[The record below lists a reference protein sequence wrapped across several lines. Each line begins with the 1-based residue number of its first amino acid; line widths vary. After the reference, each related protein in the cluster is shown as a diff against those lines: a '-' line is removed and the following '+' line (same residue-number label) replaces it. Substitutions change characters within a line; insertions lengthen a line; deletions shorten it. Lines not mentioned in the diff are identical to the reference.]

1 MTLPPLVTLLT
12 TTQHKL
18 DKGRARRWA
27 TCGITLAPGNAAKL
41 GTVCASAG
49 VCEAVNCL
57 ADAGMHRFAQSQGAR
72 YRRTLLFKK
81 FPAQFFAQASA
92 ELTLWQIQQAA
103 QGFKVACRPN
113 ILSDLPTMA
122 HQLARQHPTITFY
135 DYTKH
140 PRPADR
146 RLANYH
152 LTYSYSEKTTPAD
165 LDHCL
170 ENRVNVAVVFG
181 LKRSDKLPKT
191 LVLHGRTFPV
201 LDGDVSDLRFLDPS
215 DRSYIVGLR
224 WKSSVDSARKL
235 ARAMRAGYVLAA

>member
-1 MTLPPLVTLLT
+1 MTLPPLVTILT
-12 TTQHKL
+12 TAQHKL
-18 DKGRARRWA
+18 DKGRARKWA
-27 TCGITLAPGNAAKL
+27 TCGITLAPGNSAKL

-49 VCEAVNCL
+49 VCEAINCI
-57 ADAGMHRFAQSQGAR
+57 ADSGRNRFAKSKSAR
-72 YRRTLLFKK
+72 YRRTLLFKRHT
-81 FPAQFFAQASA
+81 AQFFAQASA
-92 ELTLWQIQQAA
+92 ELTLWHIEQSA

-113 ILSDLPTMA
+113 ILSDLPAMA
-122 HQLARQHPTITFY
+122 HQLARQHPSIQMY

-165 LDHCL
+165 LDHCI

-191 LVLHGRTFPV
+191 FTLHGREFPV
-201 LDGDVSDLRFLDPS
+201 IDGDVSDLRFLDPC

-224 WKSSVDSARKL
+224 WKVGKDRDRKSV
-235 ARAMRAGYVLAA
+235 V